1 MALQKF
7 SNGDRVSWMEGDV
20 ERRGVVT
27 ESDIEGPPDAA
38 EKAATRFY
46 RVTAADGTSYAVSEA
61 DLEPTD
67 KRNDPSE

>member
-7 SNGDRVSWMEGDV
+7 SNGDRVSWTEGDIH
-20 ERRGVVT
+20 RKGVVT
-27 ESDIEGPPDAA
+27 ASDVEGPPDAG

-46 RVTAADGTSYAVSEA
+46 RVTASDGTSYAVSET

-67 KRNDPSE
+67 APIDPRE